1 MTAKKKTQLVEE
13 EPDRREFVRQMIE
26 SDVQEKEEIAI
37 PVIAQSLEPDA
48 SGFAPPPPK
57 PVYFGDIDVVLQK
70 LADNVPIVDTERIYL
85 WELDAQRRIYMGLIG
100 LGLTM
105 VAFGLLYS
113 IVP

>member
-1 MTAKKKTQLVEE
+1 MTAKKKTQPVEE
-13 EPDRREFVRQMIE
+13 EPDRRNFVRQMIE
-26 SDVQEKEEIAI
+26 SDVQEKEFAI
-37 PVIAQSLEPDA
+37 PVFAQSLEPDA

-57 PVYFGDIDVVLQK
+57 PVYFGDIDMVLQK
-70 LADNVPIVDTERIYL
+70 LADNIPIVDTERIYL
-85 WELDAQRRIYMGLIG
+85 WELDTQRRVYMGLMG